1 MWTRY
6 ASACRNLLFE
16 THWFNAE
23 SSQRSLRE
31 TPARASNLEL
41 CPAYNGQVTCCQSGL
56 EHEQALHFAYWKQI
70 FKGKIARVKLAKEAT
85 LEVKDDPAFRAASE
99 EERLCHA
106 TPPRRTR
113 RGCPARRTCVIC
125 NGFRKVLDPAAG
137 HGRCMSSLLLYTAGM
152 ICFACDA
159 HWKQEVHIEKEKLL
173 RVLIPEGN
181 CVELWTEC
189 QDFGREARELFEAIL
204 DSSLAIRSRWPLEYL
219 HMFEDQQQLCDW
231 THDVIAMHPFIRPGE
246 LEREAT
252 PPIKAHRRL
261 ANGTG
266 EPMREYDVFQEG
278 RRSTFETSWDMG
290 PNYSG
295 SAGLAPGCVHAV
307 VLVWLRER
315 TARGSGLAQV
325 PMTGLMPNELQ
336 ALPMSA
342 AGLTQMPMGCQNGV
356 MMQQVTSPLPGHSGQ
371 CEAM

>member
-6 ASACRNLLFE
+6 ASAWLLLGSDLSCRNLLFE

-70 FKGKIARVKLAKEAT
+70 FKGKIAWVKLAKEAT

-106 TPPRRTR
+106 TPPRRT
-113 RGCPARRTCVIC
+113 
-125 NGFRKVLDPAAG
+125 RKVLDPAAG

-219 HMFEDQQQLCDW
+219 HM
-231 THDVIAMHPFIRPGE
+231 HH
-246 LEREAT
+246 
-252 PPIKAHRRL
+252 
-261 ANGTG
+261 
-266 EPMREYDVFQEG
+266 
-278 RRSTFETSWDMG
+278 G
-290 PNYSG
+290 PKK
-295 SAGLAPGCVHAV
+295 
-307 VLVWLRER
+307 
-315 TARGSGLAQV
+315 TARRNRVFL
-325 PMTGLMPNELQ
+325 
-336 ALPMSA
+336 
-342 AGLTQMPMGCQNGV
+342 
-356 MMQQVTSPLPGHSGQ
+356 
-371 CEAM
+371 